1 MHLSEIKARQLAE
14 LRPAAGLGPIRDPS
28 TEVYRRKK
36 ATSSGADRDRTGNLR
51 VANAALSRLS
61 YGPGKADQ
69 GTPSRSPEYLTTRP
83 PESRTKSRKPAGRRK
98 SPRVANPTSGVHST
112 LPCCRLKR
120 SNGPDR
126 VRTCDLILIRD
137 AL

>member
-51 VANAALSRLS
+51 VANAALSQLS

-69 GTPSRSPEYLTTRP
+69 VTPSRSPAYLTIRP
-83 PESRTKSRKPAGRRK
+83 RESPTKSRKRAGSRKPPA
-98 SPRVANPTSGVHST
+98 VANLTSGTSST
-112 LPCCRLKR
+112 L
-120 SNGPDR
+120 SADR
-126 VRTCDLILIRD
+126 PGAVKWAR
-137 AL
+137 